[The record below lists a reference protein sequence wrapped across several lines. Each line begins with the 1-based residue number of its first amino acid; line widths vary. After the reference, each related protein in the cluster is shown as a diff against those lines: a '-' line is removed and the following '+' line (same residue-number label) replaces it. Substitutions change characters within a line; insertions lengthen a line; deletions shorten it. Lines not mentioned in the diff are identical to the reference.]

1 MSYKI
6 YCDLDS
12 VLVNFDLGFERLTG
26 KHTKHHDLQEKEIFW
41 NTFRKALNESKLP
54 EKDYWSQLPWM
65 PDGKELWDYIK
76 KYKPYLLTA
85 PSVNRELP
93 YELRY
98 KIEHN
103 ECMQG
108 KNIWIEQLDNRN
120 KIFFKSAKHKSDL
133 AKPDRIL
140 IDDREDTIYN
150 WIQNGGIGILHTSA
164 KETIHQLSILGL

>member
-1 MSYKI
+1 VFKNFAKI
-6 YCDLDS
+6 SKSKQVDYYLPYYLVPKKVDPNRVTISCLTHFEPKDS
-12 VLVNFDLGFERLTG
+12 FKTLGWQRALLNSDFLVAISNLTYETAINHG
-26 KHTKHHDLQEKEIFW
+26 VPKNKI
-41 NTFRKALNESKLP
+41 KLIRYGV
-54 EKDYWSQLPWM
+54 D
-65 PDGKELWDYIK
+65 K

-140 IDDREDTIYN
+140 SDDREDTIYN
-150 WIQNGGIGILHTSA
+150 WIQNG
-164 KETIHQLSILGL
+164 